1 MRRFERVPPALWVG
15 VVLLVICWIAVPRFG
30 TASNLANLSR
40 VASILLLA
48 ALGQTLIIIVRGID
62 FSIGSA
68 VALFSVT
75 SVMTASSYGMTGSF
89 AMAALAVLVI
99 GLVNGVLVGVLRAP
113 PFLVTLGSMIAVHG
127 LCGAMVGGMP
137 LDAPADIDFSGLVQA
152 SWLALPAPLWMAICG
167 FALVGVVLRFTR
179 FGRECFAL
187 GSNDT
192 AAHLA
197 AIPVCRR
204 VVGAYL
210 LNALLVAAAG
220 AVLTSRLGSGQPNL
234 YPGLPFEA
242 IAACAI
248 GGVPLSGGKGGAL
261 HALIGVLILT
271 IVVNALALL
280 NLPSLVQNMLLGVVI
295 VGAVLGRQWRMDGRR
310 IGVAQ
315 IR

>member
-1 MRRFERVPPALWVG
+1 MRPFERVPPAFWVG
-15 VVLLVICWIAVPRFG
+15 LLLLVICWIAVPRFG
-30 TASNLANLSR
+30 TSSNLANLSR

-48 ALGQTLIIIVRGID
+48 SLGQTLVIIVRGVD

-75 SVMTASSYGMTGSF
+75 AVMTGAQYGTGGAF
-89 AMAALAVLVI
+89 VLATLAVLAL
-99 GLVNGVLVGVLRAP
+99 GLINGVLIGVMQAP

-137 LDAPADIDFSGLVQA
+137 LDAPADIDFSTLVQA
-152 SWLALPAPLWMAICG
+152 SWLGISAPLWMALGG
-167 FALVGVVLRFTR
+167 FVLVAVTLQFTR

-187 GSNDT
+187 GSNEP
-192 AAHLA
+192 AAQLA
-197 AIPVCRR
+197 GIPVRRR

-248 GGVPLSGGKGGAL
+248 GGVPLAGGKGGAL
-261 HALIGVLILT
+261 HALIGVAILT
-271 IVVNALALL
+271 IVVNALVLL

-295 VGAVLGRQWRMDGRR
+295 VGAVLARQAGAARR
-310 IGVAQ
+310 RFRVFRAA
-315 IR
+315 